1 MRLTES
7 LVSFIS
13 RRTGWSEGH
22 VFAIVPEQIGIGD
35 GLRAGCAIGVMLAA
49 TLLFDVPDMAWSAIA
64 AFWVCLTNPAGP
76 RAARIQ
82 TLLTFTGT
90 CVVVLA
96 VASYGAHWG
105 PVAGGAALVTLVLLC
120 GLTRVYPA
128 SFGPGAPHPGLI
140 ASIAVVIGVAT
151 PRPLAGALALGGYTL
166 LGAVW
171 GMVLCLYLWPLR
183 SDIPARRALV
193 AIGSRLDDMAAS
205 LVELDASTSDPSAA
219 DSKWTQ
225 FDTTI
230 RRAARIALERG
241 AQIIARVD
249 AGDNHFTHE
258 REAAGHVFAALVAL
272 GRLRETGAAFDATTE
287 RPLLAELARLLHMLP
302 SLLAQSGDDGAA
314 LRAGATALREAIVHR
329 EDPFACAIHFAA
341 DALVTLANQ
350 GPAMTTSAAPAQEAT
365 PAPQAQP
372 APAGAAFTIP
382 GPVWRHAVRVA
393 LAVLAAYCVGHWLD
407 VALAYWGC
415 IATIVVM
422 QPLMANT
429 WLRVLER
436 AVGSL
441 FGGAIAATVL
451 ATAPHPAQ
459 IAVAVTVLA
468 VGCIM
473 MRVVSY
479 GVFVIF
485 LAPMFMLLSD
495 FIHPAGGLI
504 AARVVNEGLGA
515 VVGLL
520 ACLVMWPERQQS
532 TLADAVG
539 DAIIANLAYA
549 AAVTRAE
556 PGADSK
562 VNRLRSEAGVASAR
576 AETARERLLFEGR
589 ARPARLD
596 QVAAILLAVRAVC
609 GAAMVLRMTRAAP
622 QADPTRA
629 DAWTALAQRLQSQLK
644 GKPAGAM
651 QPQSQ
656 RDHHG
661 AGDLDHAIDA
671 LVLAVDRFAPAPSLS
686 PAPSPPVP
694 A

>member
-13 RRTGWSEGH
+13 RRTAWSEGH

-76 RAARIQ
+76 RAARIK

-90 CVVVLA
+90 CMVALA
-96 VASYGAHWG
+96 AASYGAHWG

-166 LGAVW
+166 LGAAW
-171 GMVLCLYLWPLR
+171 GMALCLYLWPLR

-205 LVELDASTSDPSAA
+205 LAELDASTSGPSP
-219 DSKWTQ
+219 SEGNWTQ

-241 AQIIARVD
+241 AQIIARAD
-249 AGDNHFTHE
+249 AGGQHFTRE
-258 REAAGHVFAALVAL
+258 RDAAGHVFAALVAL
-272 GRLRETGAAFDATTE
+272 GRLRETGAAFDAVTE
-287 RPLLAELARLLHMLP
+287 RPLLDELARLLHMLP
-302 SLLAQSGDDGAA
+302 MLLAQSGDDGAA
-314 LRAGATALREAIVHR
+314 LRAGATALLDKTVHR
-329 EDPFACAIHFAA
+329 EDPFARAMHFAA
-341 DALVTLANQ
+341 DALVTLASQ
-350 GPAMTTSAAPAQEAT
+350 APAMTTSAQEAT
-365 PAPQAQP
+365 PAPPPQS
-372 APAGAAFTIP
+372 APAGAACAIP

-393 LAVLAAYCVGHWLD
+393 LAVLAAYCAGHWLD

-539 DAIIANLAYA
+539 AAVKANLAYA
-549 AAVTRAE
+549 AAVMRAE
-556 PGADSK
+556 PGADSTF
-562 VNRLRSEAGVASAR
+562 NRLRSEAGVASAR

-589 ARPARLD
+589 ARAARLD

-622 QADPTRA
+622 LADPARA
-629 DAWTALAQRLQSQLK
+629 DAWSALAQRLQSQLTA
-644 GKPAGAM
+644 KPAGAV
-651 QPQSQ
+651 QPPPQCQS
-656 RDHHG
+656 HPVSHG
-661 AGDLDHAIDA
+661 AGDLDHAIEA
-671 LVLAVDRFAPAPSLS
+671 LVLAVDRFAPAPSA
-686 PAPSPPVP
+686 PAL